1 MGLDEVS
8 SNRPVN
14 PMHLKEG
21 ISCFSMKWNNDWWGK
36 GRAHFDTEPLLV
48 PNCTDF
54 AVISRDYCHR
64 VLVAEQG
71 GERNDD

>member
-1 MGLDEVS
+1 
-8 SNRPVN
+8 
-14 PMHLKEG
+14 
-21 ISCFSMKWNNDWWGK
+21 MKWNNDWWGK